1 MLKKDKERLK
11 YKDGTDEMS
20 ALDKR
25 INSLINEDVQYLKE
39 YGDDY
44 FKSGTGLFGRLGR
57 SLGDSGEG
65 RRVFNE
71 IRQVNNQMGNVYS
84 NQELLNMINNK
95 YQEENLKYKI
105 SSDILPK
112 EKRTQKAAGGLQ
124 NPEKADLDKDGEISS
139 YEEARGKAIEESIRE
154 QKQEGGEAKK
164 TVTLDTVLF
173 KNDKVRKATVR
184 SLLSSS
190 RPEEV
195 FGYMETG
202 NIEFLRSGVEDYAN
216 QGRPDAYT
224 YIYPPGE
231 MPDDVAKAR
240 LERLNSIIRSG
251 YKINRTKKVEGGP
264 MSIDDQMK
272 MAMNMSEES
281 TMPPEQDMQPDEE
294 MEDDY
299 VDYVVSQSLDQ
310 DEEEFLMKELEG
322 NPQLSMIFDKVMETA
337 SEFSGSGPIEGPGTE
352 VSDSIPAR
360 LSDGEFVFTAKAV
373 DVIGADNLMS
383 LMKQAEAKADE
394 RLPAQE
400 GGAIREEMQ
409 QQAGFA
415 QPQETTQNIRVT
427 KETVDPSAM
436 VQEESDLT
444 GDEIRSQMMLDPY
457 QRHVRS

>member
-1 MLKKDKERLK
+1 MKKGMLQNDKDR
-11 YKDGTDEMS
+11 M
-20 ALDKR
+20 
-25 INSLINEDVQYLKE
+25 
-39 YGDDY
+39 
-44 FKSGTGLFGRLGR
+44 
-57 SLGDSGEG
+57 
-65 RRVFNE
+65 
-71 IRQVNNQMGNVYS
+71 
-84 NQELLNMINNK
+84 NMA
-95 YQEENLKYKI
+95 E
-105 SSDILPK
+105 
-112 EKRTQKAAGGLQ
+112 GGLQ
-124 NPEKADLDKDGEISS
+124 NPEKADLDKDGKISS
-139 YEEARGKAIEESIRE
+139 YEETRGKAIEESMRE
-154 QKQEGGEAKK
+154 QKQEGG
-164 TVTLDTVLF
+164 
-173 KNDKVRKATVR
+173 
-184 SLLSSS
+184 
-190 RPEEV
+190 
-195 FGYMETG
+195 
-202 NIEFLRSGVEDYAN
+202 
-216 QGRPDAYT
+216 
-224 YIYPPGE
+224 
-231 MPDDVAKAR
+231 
-240 LERLNSIIRSG
+240 
-251 YKINRTKKVEGGP
+251 P
-264 MSIDDQMK
+264 MSMDNQMK
-272 MAMNMSEES
+272 MAMNMADESEMSPKQE
-281 TMPPEQDMQPDEE
+281 MQPDEE

-310 DEEEFLMKELEG
+310 EEEEFLMKELEG